1 MSLLHRYICGAFL
14 RFFCLGLTLFASLY
28 FLIELFDRLDN
39 FLDWGVFWG
48 DAALYMLLRL
58 PRMVYLMV
66 PMACLAASVLA
77 FSSLSRSNEIIAM
90 RAAGIA
96 PLRLAGSLCLL
107 GVVACML
114 LLLAQEYLLPVANQS
129 YRVRWRTRMRHTTDE
144 GVLGRF
150 QRGPLWY
157 RGPNRLWQVQ
167 RSFPLDNRLVG
178 VTIFLMDATGDIR
191 QRYDAAEALWDAKV
205 WTLLRG
211 TLRRFDS
218 EGEFDGPPEHFGRRR
233 VAFPESPAAISAVP
247 KKLDEMGMR
256 ELLTY
261 ARQLRRRGM
270 PETHHMVE
278 WHSRIAFAAVCIL
291 MAGFGV
297 PLALRSNR
305 EGGMARAVAVTMVG
319 GLSYWVL
326 HTMAIACGHSG
337 QCPPLLAAWTG
348 NIALSCSGAY
358 LAWRTR

>member
-1 MSLLHRYICGAFL
+1 MSLLQRYICGAFL
-14 RFFCLGLTLFASLY
+14 RFFCLGLALFSTLY
-28 FLIELFDRLDN
+28 FLVELFERLDN

-58 PRMVYLMV
+58 PRIVYLMV

-77 FSSLSRSNEIIAM
+77 FSSLSRSNETLAM
-90 RAAGIA
+90 RAAGVA
-96 PLRLAGSLCLL
+96 PFRLAGTLCLL

-114 LLLAQEYLLPVANQS
+114 LLLTQEYLLPVANQS
-129 YRVRWRTRMRHTTDE
+129 YRAMWRTRFRRTTDAA
-144 GVLGRF
+144 VRGRF
-150 QRGPLWY
+150 HPGPLWY

-167 RSFPLDNRLVG
+167 RSFPLENRLVG
-178 VTIFLMDATGDIR
+178 VTIFLMDTSGDIR
-191 QRYDAAEALWDAKV
+191 QRYDAAEALWDTKA
-205 WTLLRG
+205 WTLRRG
-211 TLRRFDS
+211 TVRRFDS
-218 EGEFDGPPEHFGRRR
+218 EGGFDGPPERFAARR
-233 VAFPESPAAISAVP
+233 VFFPESPATVSALP

-256 ELLTY
+256 ELLAY
-261 ARQLRRRGM
+261 ARELRRRGISTT
-270 PETHHMVE
+270 PHMVE

-305 EGGMARAVAVTMVG
+305 EGGMARAVAVTMAG

-326 HTMAIACGHSG
+326 HTMAVACGHSG

-348 NIALSCSGAY
+348 NIALSCSGVY
-358 LAWRTR
+358 LVWCTR